1 MILKLINN
9 TAVIKTY
16 ASGAVTLP
24 ASSNVTVSVANQL
37 ATAVDGNLFSDVTQS
52 NVSVSDNVNIF
63 VGNDALSYLNRLI
76 STQVNLNDSS
86 SNGITSTS
94 INSKQRLDI
103 NSSSEG
109 VDGSAAPYGTT
120 QMGGKDGGGNLQ
132 SIATDTSGN
141 QQIVGNIAAGVTDSG
156 NGVKASGVYNS
167 TLPTYTTGQRA
178 DLQLDA
184 NGRMILGPSST
195 ISAVPSDGTKA
206 SYSAAKLGLT
216 PQGSDIFTI
225 TGSATKTIRVTRI
238 EVSFT
243 QSIYNENEVV
253 LIKRSTANTGGSST
267 AVPAVP
273 HDSNNSAAT
282 ATVLSYTSNPTVGT
296 AVGTVRVAKVFGQ
309 ATSEPYAGSMIV
321 VWDFGNRPSQAVVL
335 RGITQV
341 LAINLNSVTIS
352 GASFDISIEWTEE

>member
-24 ASSNVTVSVANQL
+24 ASSNVTVPIVNQL
-37 ATAVDGNLFSDVTQS
+37 ATAVDGNLFSDVTQN
-52 NVSVSDNVNIF
+52 NVSISDSINTF

-76 STQVNLNDSS
+76 ASQVSVNDNSG
-86 SNGITSTS
+86 NGITSTS

-109 VDGSAAPYGTT
+109 VDGSAVPYGTT
-120 QMGGKDGGGNLQ
+120 QAGGKDASGNLQ
-132 SIATDTSGN
+132 TFSTDT
-141 QQIVGNIAAGVTDSG
+141 
-156 NGVKASGVYNS
+156 NGYQYVNSIPFDGAKA
-167 TLPTYTTGQRA
+167 T
-178 DLQLDA
+178 
-184 NGRMILGPSST
+184 
-195 ISAVPSDGTKA
+195 
-206 SYSAAKLGLT
+206 YSAAKLNLN

-243 QSIYNENEVV
+243 QSIYNTNDVL
-253 LIKRSTANTGGSST
+253 LIKRSTANTAGSST

-273 HDSNNSAAT
+273 HDSSSAAAT
-282 ATVLSYTSNPTVGT
+282 ATVLCYTSNPTLGT
-296 AVGTVRVAKVFGQ
+296 AVGTMRAAKVFGQ
-309 ATSEPYAGSMIV
+309 ATSEPYAGSV
-321 VWDFGNRPSQAVVL
+321 VLVWDFGDRPSQAVVL